1 MFWPYIRHAW
11 IWLFIFF
18 VFRYN
23 QEMTAAHRDVHRINW
38 AFEGR
43 RWPCYWKIKKRIIN
57 RTHTEKFNSTY
68 EIENIDR
75 KIVYVSFAHSNA
87 CDVMSVAAACSMSQS
102 TCCTA
107 ARIHCLSLCVC
118 AWFSRQI
125 IVSLSLNAEKLMTII
140 NLHLIQL
147 RVRGSDALKHNWIH
161 NVVAK
166 MIAVRQCSRH
176 SLIRLQC
183 RVFVRL
189 G

>member
-1 MFWPYIRHAW
+1 MFLPYIRHAW

-107 ARIHCLSLCVC
+107 ARIHRLSLFLCVC
-118 AWFSRQI
+118 VIFSPNNREFVLERRKIDDNYKFASDSISGAGLWCIGTQ
-125 IVSLSLNAEKLMTII
+125 LN
-140 NLHLIQL
+140 
-147 RVRGSDALKHNWIH
+147 S
-161 NVVAK
+161 
-166 MIAVRQCSRH
+166 
-176 SLIRLQC
+176 
-183 RVFVRL
+183 
-189 G
+189 